1 MANAHES
8 VSSLPPQLERAH
20 RRLLEKRLLS
30 ADDDAVS
37 VLLPGKASMLYR
49 SRSDATPRE
58 LPLSGP
64 SAGTAALHAQVYRLR
79 ADAGALASISTATS
93 DALAESGVHVP
104 IVFDEQARHIGE
116 AWHGTDATRLDRA
129 LLGGANAGLVE
140 GRLLV
145 IGVTP
150 SRMIFNAEL
159 FEKSSHAY
167 LLARGDAPGRKTHL
181 VPWWVRLI
189 AGRRLRRDQANAARC
204 HAQGREAP
212 ELTAY

>member
-1 MANAHES
+1 MANADES
-8 VSSLPPQLERAH
+8 DRTLQPQLERAH

-37 VLLPGKASMLYR
+37 VLLPGRGRMLYR
-49 SRSDATPRE
+49 SRCDAAPRE
-58 LPLSGP
+58 LPLTGLSG
-64 SAGTAALHAQVYRLR
+64 AAALHARVYRIR
-79 ADAGALASISTATS
+79 GDAGALASVSTATS
-93 DALAESGVHVP
+93 AALAASGVHVP
-104 IVFDEQARHIGE
+104 IVFDEQARHIGD
-116 AWHGTDATRLDRA
+116 AWLNATATELERA
-129 LLGGANAGLVE
+129 LRGGANAGLVE

-159 FEKSSHAY
+159 FEKSAHAY
-167 LLARGDAPGRKTHL
+167 LLARGEAPVRKTHL

-189 AGRRLRRDQANAARC
+189 AGRRLRRDQSNAARC